1 MDKLH
6 IKIIAVIIAF
16 SVTIT
21 FIIGYVAINRSSSL
35 LTAEIE
41 EKILNTAENFSN
53 DFSAG
58 FNHMEGLTDSL
69 AAYVS
74 TSFDA
79 DEYYADPDGYLVAYK
94 EKLADIIK
102 KNLMTVN
109 KTHSLYVTFNPELT
123 SESDEVW
130 YAVVDGE
137 VIEIKADFEN
147 NKRDFEIP
155 YEEDMAYF
163 FEPQGKTEG
172 VWIKPYYDKDI
183 QQEIFSY
190 SRAIYVDD
198 IFVGVAGADIT
209 AEDTI
214 KVIEEM
220 ELYSGGYSALLDDEY
235 QFIIRPEQVSDHEEK
250 VVQDKLGEKLA
261 GADGEDEGSG
271 IIKYKS
277 NDRKILMGYSMMD
290 NGWIMTLVQ
299 SQAEAYKPI
308 TVMSNVLRI
317 LGVVLAIVLIMFL
330 VAFAAPFI
338 KKQHYLEEEN
348 REKDIMLM
356 YQSRHA
362 KIGEMMGN
370 IAHQWKQPL
379 NTINLIMANLLD
391 SYRYDDLD
399 EERLNKSVNKVNRIV
414 DRMSETI
421 SDFSG
426 FLKPTKEKEAF
437 DVNSCIRTAL
447 SLMEESIS
455 LHRIKVE
462 ISRETECRA
471 FGYYNETAH
480 VIFNILNNARD
491 AIIMSDTEE
500 KTIQIVVSKSYKMIN
515 ISVINH
521 GDHIPYTVKE
531 HIFEPYY
538 TTKEAKGGT
547 GLGLYISKQIVE
559 ERMDGRIFVDNVP
572 EGVLCGILIPAEEEN
587 EKNGH

>member
-41 EKILNTAENFSN
+41 EKILSTAENFSN
-53 DFSAG
+53 DFSAE

-79 DEYYADPDGYLVAYK
+79 GDYYADPDGYLEAYK
-94 EKLADIIK
+94 EDLADIIK
-102 KNLMTVN
+102 TNLMTVN

-130 YAVVDGE
+130 YAVVDGR
-137 VIEIKADFEN
+137 VTEIQADFEKN
-147 NKRDFEIP
+147 RREFEIP
-155 YEEDMAYF
+155 YKEDMAYF

-235 QFIIRPEQVSDHEEK
+235 QFIIMPEQVSADEEK
-250 VVQDKLGEKLA
+250 VVQDKLGKKLA
-261 GADGEDEGSG
+261 QDKDAESG
-271 IIKYKS
+271 IIKY
-277 NDRKILMGYSMMD
+277 NFEDHARIIGYSMMD

-299 SQAEAYKPI
+299 PQTEAYRPI
-308 TVMSNVLRI
+308 TMMTNVMKVLGI
-317 LGVVLAIVLIMFL
+317 VLAIVLMLFL
-330 VAFAAPFI
+330 AAFAAPFI
-338 KKQHYLEEEN
+338 RKQHDLEEEN
-348 REKDIMLM
+348 HEKDIMLM
-356 YQSRHA
+356 YQSRQA
-362 KIGEMMGN
+362 KIGEMVGN

-399 EERLNKSVNKVNRIV
+399 EERLSKSVNKVSGITNK
-414 DRMSETI
+414 MSETI

-437 DVNSCIRTAL
+437 DVTGCIRTAL

-455 LHRIKVE
+455 IHRIKVD
-462 ISRETECRA
+462 ISCQTESRA
-471 FGYYNETAH
+471 FGYYNETVH

-491 AIIMSDTEE
+491 AIVMSETEE
-500 KTIQIVVSKSYKMIN
+500 KTIKIIISKTFNMIN
-515 ISVINH
+515 VSIVNY
-521 GDHIPYTVKE
+521 GEHILPEVKE

-559 ERMDGRIFVDNVP
+559 ERMNGRIFIDNIP
-572 EGVLCGILIPAEEEN
+572 EGVLCGILIPAEEEE